1 MKKALGITLA
11 AVMALSLGVSLVNA
25 APPSTSVDSK
35 NGQPIALTASQR
47 EEVAPLFKQ
56 MFELKKQI
64 LQKFVTDGVI
74 TQADADQR
82 AARMQDRMND
92 RLENG
97 LIGQGMHRDSRMG
110 NGHGRGTGAGYRAMQ
125 QTNQ

>member
-11 AVMALSLGVSLVNA
+11 AMMTLSLGVSLVNA
-25 APPSTSVDSK
+25 APPSTSVGQK
-35 NGQPIALTASQR
+35 NGQPIPLTSSQK
-47 EEVAPLFKQ
+47 EEVAPLFNQ

-64 LQKFVTDGVI
+64 LQKFVTDGTI
-74 TQADADQR
+74 TQAEADQR
-82 AARMQDRMND
+82 AARMHDRMND

-97 LIGQGMHRDSRMG
+97 LMGQGMHHDSRMG
-110 NGHGRGTGAGYRAMQ
+110 TGHGRGAGAGYKAMQ

>member
-1 MKKALGITLA
+1 MKKTLGITLA

-25 APPSTSVDSK
+25 APPSTSVNSK
-35 NGQPIALTASQR
+35 NGQPLALTASQR
-47 EEVAPLFKQ
+47 EEVAPLFNQ

-97 LIGQGMHRDSRMG
+97 LMGQGIHRDSHMG